1 MVRIKSPLMSQK
13 ASGTIGGILTFSDR
27 KTGSQVR
34 YQKKQKDKITLSR
47 TTQRD
52 LFNQA
57 IGAWNLLNS
66 AEKKSWNVRA
76 KGQNLTGYNL
86 YISIFIGE
94 NIKIDSYYGV
104 AIYGDTIYGS
114 V

>member
-13 ASGTIGGILTFSDR
+13 ASGTIAGILTFSDR
-27 KTGSQVR
+27 KTGPQAR
-34 YQKKQKDKITLSR
+34 FQKKQKDKITVDRS
-47 TTQRD
+47 TQRT
-52 LFNQA
+52 LFNEA

-66 AEKKSWNVRA
+66 NEKKEWNVQA

-86 YISIFIGE
+86 YISIYIGE
-94 NIKIDSYYGV
+94 NIKINSYYGI
-104 AIYGDTIYGS
+104 AIYGNSIYGS

>member
-1 MVRIKSPLMSQK
+1 MSLK
-13 ASGTIGGILTFSDR
+13 ASGTVAGVLTFSDR

-34 YQKKQKDKITLSR
+34 YQKKQKDKITVDRS
-47 TTQRD
+47 TQRT

-57 IGAWNLLNS
+57 ITAWNLLNS
-66 AEKKSWNVRA
+66 AEKKSWNVQA

-94 NIKIDSYYGV
+94 NIKIDSYFGI
-104 AIYGDTIYGS
+104 AIYGNTIYGS